1 MRGTGDWGWGTR
13 RAIARGGSLA
23 VLCFLLSACGS
34 DGASTAGAFDEGG
47 ASTAGPFVD
56 ESALP
61 ASASEAADLLA
72 EIDREF
78 SPDQTLGYGRARD
91 VLYAYEQDTYGAL
104 CGVYSNFCVTL
115 GPGDESTQAM
125 ALDINAEH
133 VWPQSRGARAEPLKS
148 DLHHLFPSRV
158 SVNSSRGNLPFGEVR
173 DDRAD
178 AWYRDADSQSRP
190 PTSGSGAWAERGEG
204 RFEPPESK
212 KGDIARAV
220 FYVAAVYPERVEA
233 DFLAT
238 MRADLLAWNR
248 ADPPDAA
255 ARALSAWIA
264 TLQGTENPFVRDP
277 GLADRIWG
285 GGPVTSA
292 TSPVPP
298 AAPPVPTSSPGYLR
312 ISAFHYD
319 NAGEDTGEGIEVS
332 GPPGAS
338 QDGWRLVLVN
348 GSGGRVYD
356 TVSLSGTLPASGTR
370 WTDTPGLQNGGPDGI
385 ALVGPDGRVAE
396 FLSYEGAFVAE
407 DGPAQGMRSVDIGAS
422 EASDTPVGRV
432 LRRGG
437 SGWALASR

>member
-1 MRGTGDWGWGTR
+1 MGHGAWGM
-13 RAIARGGSLA
+13 SLVLA
-23 VLCFLLSACGS
+23 VVLAACGG
-34 DGASTAGAFDEGG
+34 DRTSTAGAFDEGG
-47 ASTAGPFVD
+47 ASTAGTFVED
-56 ESALP
+56 TAPP
-61 ASASEAADLLA
+61 ASGRASAALLA
-72 EIDREF
+72 EVDRAF

-91 VLYAYEQDTYGAL
+91 VLYAYEQNTYGAL

-115 GPGDESTQAM
+115 PPGDETTEAM
-125 ALDINAEH
+125 ALGINAEH
-133 VWPQSRGARAEPLKS
+133 VWPQSMGARDEPLRS

-173 DDRAD
+173 DDQAD
-178 AWYRDADSQSRP
+178 AWYRDDDSQSRT
-190 PTSGSGAWAERGEG
+190 PTSGIGAWAERGDG

-220 FYVAAVYPERVEA
+220 FYVAAVYPEAA
-233 DFLAT
+233 DPNFFPA

-248 ADPPDAA
+248 ADPPDGAER
-255 ARALSAWIA
+255 ARSAWIA

-277 GLADRIWG
+277 ALADRIWG
-285 GGPVTSA
+285 GGSISSSA
-292 TSPVPP
+292 PAAAPVPLP
-298 AAPPVPTSSPGYLR
+298 SSPGDLR
-312 ISAFHYD
+312 ITALHYD

-332 GPPGAS
+332 GPPGTPL
-338 QDGWRLVLVN
+338 DGWRLVLVN

-356 TVSLSGTLPASGTR
+356 TVTLSGTLPASGTR
-370 WTDTPGLQNGGPDGI
+370 WADTPALQNGGPDGV
-385 ALVGPDGRVAE
+385 ALVGPDGRVVE

-432 LRRGG
+432 LRRSG